1 MSQRPRRVTPWLL
14 HTRARAALRRAAP
27 IARAS
32 SAYLRAPPV
41 GRALAFCGGVALVSY
56 GTCAAASASER
67 ERVAGNVRVGFP
79 LSLSS
84 FFAAGAGSDEQLA
97 VARAQEEAARLG
109 AVMRRLK
116 ASMDCVGMPARVQEP
131 VLSVYLWLA
140 ERWLELSPQKKAAV
154 PVVAANACVF
164 AAWHVRPLAPHV
176 ARWFVHRPCTGR
188 VVTLATAVFSHRS
201 AWHFALNNIALWS
214 VGSAAVSVAGAC
226 AWPHTPEASPT
237 AHFLAFFVTAGT
249 FAMVASQVA
258 SAARFR
264 VLARGAGLLRTRQ
277 ADAALARI
285 GRGSLGSSGAVYAAL
300 VLSAL
305 TFPQATVSLIVL
317 PLASVPI
324 QWGVAG
330 MVALD
335 VLGLVRGWRTFDH
348 AAHLGGALFG
358 VLYYVW
364 GPEVWER
371 AKRFASGKLADR
383 GEFIQ

>member
-1 MSQRPRRVTPWLL
+1 M
-14 HTRARAALRRAAP
+14 
-27 IARAS
+27 
-32 SAYLRAPPV
+32 
-41 GRALAFCGGVALVSY
+41 
-56 GTCAAASASER
+56 
-67 ERVAGNVRVGFP
+67 RVGFP
-79 LSLSS
+79 FGLSS
-84 FFAAGAGSDEQLA
+84 FFAPGTGSDEQLA
-97 VARAQEEAARLG
+97 IAKTQEEAARLG
-109 AVMRRLK
+109 AVMRRIK
-116 ASMDCVGMPARVQEP
+116 ESMDRVGLPARVQEP
-131 VLSVYLWLA
+131 VLSAYLWLA
-140 ERWLELSPQKKAAV
+140 EGWLELSPQKKAVV
-154 PVVAANACVF
+154 PIVAANACVF
-164 AAWHVRPLAPHV
+164 AAWHVRPLAPRV
-176 ARWFVHRPCTGR
+176 ARLFVHRPCTGR
-188 VVTLATAVFSHRS
+188 VSTLATAVFSHKS

-214 VGSAAVSVAGAC
+214 IGSAAVSVAGAC

-249 FAMVASQVA
+249 FAMLVSQIA
-258 SAARFR
+258 SAVRFHR
-264 VLARGAGLLRTRQ
+264 LVRGAVRLRTREADAVLARV
-277 ADAALARI
+277 

-317 PLASVPI
+317 PMASVPI

-335 VLGLVRGWRTFDH
+335 ALGLVRGWRTFDH

-383 GEFIQ
+383 GQFIQ